1 MVPETKER
9 TSTITVYDNVT
20 EEKVKSYTVQV
31 PSTVQEEID
40 VTVCK
45 MVAQTVSV
53 PVWSNG
59 TAVGADMGAGSW
71 SSGAAAAAG
80 AGAWGSAGSGAGIGG
95 LLGGRGLLGKHLGG
109 GLGCGS
115 RKAAAGASA
124 GSCGSAAGSCGSA
137 AAAPASDCGCN

>member
-1 MVPETKER
+1 
-9 TSTITVYDNVT
+9 NVT
-20 EEKVKSYTVQV
+20 EEKVEKYTVQV
-31 PSTVQEEID
+31 PTTVQEEID

-59 TAVGADMGAGSW
+59 TAVGADAGAGSW
-71 SSGAAAAAG
+71 SSGAAS
-80 AGAWGSAGSGAGIGG
+80 GAWGSAGSGAGIGG

-137 AAAPASDCGCN
+137 AAASDCGCN

>member
-20 EEKVKSYTVQV
+20 EEKVEKYTVQV
-31 PSTVQEEID
+31 PSTTQEEID

-59 TAVGADMGAGSW
+59 MAVGTESASGSYGAGAYSTGA
-71 SSGAAAAAG
+71 SSSAG
-80 AGAWGSAGSGAGIGG
+80 AGLGAGI
-95 LLGGRGLLGKHLGG
+95 LSGRGLFGKHLG

-115 RKAAAGASA
+115 RKAAGGAA
-124 GSCGSAAGSCGSA
+124 CGSAAGACA
-137 AAAPASDCGCN
+137 PAAAPAAASDCGCN